1 MGLLN
6 KEVKVGGLKSQVESN
21 KSVKQVSTLPD
32 NKKSSGRSIPKT
44 VIKTKGRIMSEEL
57 IKRLEDFVESISSP
71 KQNFED
77 NYIVDK
83 LDKAISNKNYE
94 KVMLHLESIKTA
106 EAKAI
111 LAELKRAED
120 PAVKTASASQN
131 KHALQIAEEIAA
143 KVPAHQKIKEPAPTK
158 PVVPTAIPT
167 RSKICTPETALLTED
182 RDITKQ
188 AVEMMDITKIKTK
201 PVFSELFDRNPV
213 IEKAIE
219 RSMRK
224 DGAKSYKPLIL
235 WNDILVDGHTRLGAA
250 KAAGIKQLPVVR
262 LEFKDGDE
270 AIEYAIA
277 VQVGRRN
284 LTTPERIKLVM
295 HFHKQETELA
305 KKRQGTLASS
315 DANHGKAA
323 EIVAEK
329 LMLSSSMVERIV
341 RLVKSGD
348 KYLLEQV
355 NKGKLTLYGV
365 CKKLSG
371 KNKEGQKVDVTPATD
386 APKDNTSEAP
396 TVKKPEDKAPHE
408 EPLVA
413 VAKSKLAAQAESGAK
428 KADAPVEENAETQS
442 DTIKNESTPEDTEG
456 TTACSPAELIALIKA
471 IPETEE
477 IAVPANFYQKLRG
490 FQKEAVDSIENL
502 KKNVDKVTPKTQST
516 SISEDFMFAK

>member
-1 MGLLN
+1 MKTVTNTKPVASGHGVN
-6 KEVKVGGLKSQVESN
+6 NEN
-21 KSVKQVSTLPD
+21 PIKQVCLFSDD
-32 NKKSSGRSIPKT
+32 NNVGNESIPKT
-44 VIKTKGRIMSEEL
+44 VINKKERTMTSEL
-57 IKRLEDFVESISSP
+57 IKRLENFV
-71 KQNFED
+71 D
-77 NYIVDK
+77 NINCNPGDDIIVDK
-83 LDKAISNKNYE
+83 LDRAISNKNYE
-94 KVMLHLESIKTA
+94 KILLHLGHIKTPEA
-106 EAKAI
+106 ENI
-111 LAELKRAED
+111 LAELKADE
-120 PAVKTASASQN
+120 
-131 KHALQIAEEIAA
+131 LAA
-143 KVPAHQKIKEPAPTK
+143 KTTPVSQDKKAPQLAESFAANVSAPQEIKDTQSTK
-158 PVVPTAIPT
+158 PVIPTTVPTRAKCSQSIAGQDNVNEI
-167 RSKICTPETALLTED
+167 KQC
-182 RDITKQ
+182 DI
-188 AVEMMDITKIKTK
+188 EMMDITKIKTK
-201 PVFSELFDRNPV
+201 AVFSELFDRAPEIKN
-213 IEKAIE
+213 AIE
-219 RSMRK
+219 NSMSK
-224 DGAKSYKPLIL
+224 DGARSYKPLIM
-235 WNDILVDGHTRLGAA
+235 WNNILVDGHTRLGAA

-355 NKGKLTLYGV
+355 NKGKLTLYGA

-386 APKDNTSEAP
+386 VPKDNTSEAP

-456 TTACSPAELIALIKA
+456 TTACSPAELIALIRA

-477 IAVPANFYQKLRG
+477 IEVPAKFFQKLQKL
-490 FQKEAVDSIENL
+490 QKESADIVKAAIEAVN
-502 KKNVDKVTPKTQST
+502 NST
-516 SISEDFMFAK
+516 SKGQKNRSASSGLVGAMNT